1 LSFPL
6 AGFASRRHE
15 YAGVADGVVTG
26 AGSGKRCYVGARPEG
41 CGSSCH
47 RVALLEG
54 KLAKAL
60 RA

>member
-1 LSFPL
+1 MPAL
-6 AGFASRRHE
+6 H
-15 YAGVADGVVTG
+15 GVVTG